1 MKGIMPAYMLLLM
14 YSIGVGMVLYEFYRL
29 FVLDWFP
36 KFRHLFH
43 VNRNETESVTTML
56 QPSSANHNQGQQQ
69 RHVNN
74 SI

>member
-1 MKGIMPAYMLLLM
+1 MKGIMPAYMLLLI

-29 FVLDWFP
+29 FVLAWFP

-43 VNRNETESVTTML
+43 VNRNETENVTTML
-56 QPSSANHNQGQQQ
+56 QPSSANPNQGQQQ